1 MGKKALQYCNC
12 SNPKRIHHCTVIL
25 LGVWWWYYITA
36 CHLTFYYTHFE
47 ITGVLCNRDLFANR
61 TNFCFKSHLFPSQ
74 RGGYTKTKQPIRF
87 QGLLKVTDQIA
98 GKWKTKS
105 IMWQILQL
113 LFPNSYF
120 FPPKKDEF
128 NFKLAQ
134 YCINKARSASSIWNH
149 KYDFRPKLHDTRF
162 NYHFITSILKSL
174 KYRTW
179 LVQIFY
185 WCSICMRWCS
195 KFELMSTLHGL
206 ASWITSTFKTHLN
219 RKRSGFKSIKNNVMD
234 CTVHFYSTR

>member
-1 MGKKALQYCNC
+1 
-12 SNPKRIHHCTVIL
+12 
-25 LGVWWWYYITA
+25 
-36 CHLTFYYTHFE
+36 
-47 ITGVLCNRDLFANR
+47 
-61 TNFCFKSHLFPSQ
+61 
-74 RGGYTKTKQPIRF
+74 
-87 QGLLKVTDQIA
+87 
-98 GKWKTKS
+98 
-105 IMWQILQL
+105 MWQILQL

-185 WCSICMRWCS
+185 WCSTCMHWCS
-195 KFELMSTLHGL
+195 KLNLCPPSMDLHHESPQLLKPTSTGKDLDSKVL
-206 ASWITSTFKTHLN
+206 KITSWTALSLLFYRVIIMLFHVFPG
-219 RKRSGFKSIKNNVMD
+219 RSLAGWHSQ
-234 CTVHFYSTR
+234 STCWPTSSLLYRWPP